1 MTTDALPGLALDR
14 LRHYLDEVRPG
25 LLHGPLRGETLSGG
39 RSNLTYVVGDGT
51 VELVVR
57 RPPLGH
63 VLATAHDMSRE
74 YRVMTALA
82 GSPVPV
88 PRTVLLCEDPAI
100 IGAPFYVME
109 RVEGTVYRAEQT
121 ATLGPDR
128 ARALSLAVVDT
139 LAALHSV
146 DPGGVGLGDLGRP
159 EGFLERQVR
168 RWRQQL
174 EASRSR
180 EIDGVDA
187 LAERLEAR
195 VPAPQATSILHGD
208 YKLDNVMVSSGG
220 EIVAVLDWEMATLGD
235 PLADLGLFV
244 VYWGGVRALGGACI
258 DGVDPGLGFAR
269 ADELVARYAGHTG
282 FDLSNLDWYVAFG
295 CFKLAVILEGIHYR
309 FTRGQ
314 TVGEGFDR
322 IGALVEPLVA
332 RGLTTLD
339 EVSEMFP
346 EQ

>member
-208 YKLDNVMVSSGG
+208 YKLDNVMLDPADPGTV
-220 EIVAVLDWEMATLGD
+220 VAVLDWELCTLGD
-235 PLADLGLFV
+235 PLVDLGTFLC
-244 VYWGGVRALGGACI
+244 YWTEEGEPYARQGAAAVTSLPGWLTRA
-258 DGVDPGLGFAR
+258 
-269 ADELVARYAGHTG
+269 ELVERYAARSGRDVSTIA
-282 FDLSNLDWYVAFG
+282 WYEVFALY
-295 CFKLAVILEGIHYR
+295 KTAVVVQQIYIR
-309 FTRGQ
+309 WKRGQ
-314 TVGEGFDR
+314 TKDERF
-322 IGALVEPLVA
+322 GAMAPRVEALA
-332 RGLTTLD
+332 RSAAELAERSGL
-339 EVSEMFP
+339 
-346 EQ
+346 